1 MTCISLL
8 HNSAPPEVNLRVQ
21 SEQQQSEAVAIRMGS
36 SSGTVLKCL
45 VRGEPPLHIRWI
57 KDGSS
62 LQTDDGSSSSF
73 RRIVTRPSSS
83 ADSSASLEELVSEL
97 SLVNAASGDEGL
109 YECAGMNVYGEQS
122 DSILV
127 QVQDIPHPP
136 ADVRLASAV
145 GSRRVQLEWR
155 PPSDD
160 GGSGIQ
166 HFTVFYQSLTAGSE
180 LKEDSIA
187 PSFGN
192 DGQMQHASIGNLQ
205 PATSYRLYMT
215 TSNQLGQSRPSSPVI
230 TFTTDEEVP
239 EGAPRDLAVSA
250 VHSRSFT
257 LTWSPPLISLQHG
270 PIHSYV
276 ITLDSQQV
284 NRTVVTVASSSSSS
298 SVTYQFVELRPDTSH
313 VIYIQ
318 AVNNRG
324 KGPPSSPP
332 LTVRTAEDV
341 PEAAPS
347 NVACVALSSRSL
359 QITWQPPPVHQRNG
373 IIRGYNVLYQQL
385 LTEDD
390 LLNDLLTDATAAGME
405 SGVQPLPQT
414 TNTAELTVFLSNLL
428 KFSNYSIQVGA
439 FTSVGQGVKSEAVV
453 CSTEEDVPDTPVRVK
468 VIHSGPD
475 QLTISWLP
483 RLPGRPAA
491 GQVDHFVVYCK
502 DNQQQPQAEAQKWT
516 VPATSNRVD
525 IRPNRQQSRQR
536 SLHIQVTAVSAKT
549 GEGPLSLPVTYTFI
563 GQQLQQNKIAAA
575 IVSVTA
581 GEQVLAVLNSQLL
594 LPCLAVGDPPLQTT
608 WQRDGRPVLLV
619 SSFSAA
625 ASTVRLLNNGSLMIE
640 RLVAT
645 ETGNYTCTVRNR
657 NGQDSVTFIVTALTP
672 PAPPQLR
679 FQDSNW
685 TSVTLQ
691 WSPAIER
698 IAASS
703 QLGGGRT
710 RSSPTSHYFIKYR
723 PTDGDWTEMQ
733 LPKTSSYVV
742 GRLNCGTE
750 YEFALMAASTLR
762 RLGNSSSSNVVTART
777 KGSAPEFIASTG
789 GGGGGDGEE
798 DYQPTTSHSWTV
810 NLVDRWM
817 DGGCPIQQFVIRFR
831 LATETGEDWIV
842 AGAEAPPQSAFRLA
856 GLQPST
862 RYVVRVTA
870 SNEAGSSHHDYAI
883 KTMAS
888 VHHQQ
893 PPDETTATV
902 SSSSHW
908 NLLSDFRLAVPLAA
922 SSLALLLT
930 LLTLILR
937 QRLQQQRA
945 LAMTAGTGNAITSSS
960 PPSPRCPYEH
970 EGSDVSPYAVFA
982 PNMTSSTD
990 TMSSTRR
997 MKTFL
1002 VDGPRDRQQ
1011 PLEMSNYGTE
1021 ATTRADSYSPTYDY
1035 IAPFSLSRDRLPP
1048 APARPVINK
1057 LQQHRQEQSF
1067 FVPIIPAGR
1076 SGDWSNQQ
1084 TLAVS
1089 QRL

>member
-1 MTCISLL
+1 M
-8 HNSAPPEVNLRVQ
+8 Q
-21 SEQQQSEAVAIRMGS
+21 SSGEQQQNEAVAIRMGS

-57 KDGSS
+57 KDGTS
-62 LQTDDGSSSSF
+62 LTDDGSSSSF
-73 RRIVTRPSSS
+73 RRIVTRPSSI
-83 ADSSASLEELVSEL
+83 DSSASLEELVSEL
-97 SLVNAASGDEGL
+97 SLVNAAAGDEGL

-127 QVQDIPHPP
+127 QVQDIPQPP

-155 PPSDD
+155 PPIDD

-166 HFTVFYQSLTAGSE
+166 QFTIFYQSLALGSE
-180 LKEDSIA
+180 LKEESIA
-187 PSFGN
+187 PSIGN
-192 DGQMQHASIGNLQ
+192 DNGQKQHASIGNLQ
-205 PATSYRLYMT
+205 PATSYRLYIT
-215 TSNQLGQSRPSSPVI
+215 ASNQLGQSRPSSPVI
-230 TFTTDEEVP
+230 TFTTDDEVP
-239 EGAPRDLAVSA
+239 EGAPRDLTVSS
-250 VHSRSFT
+250 VYSRSFT
-257 LTWSPPLISLQHG
+257 LTWSPPLTSLQHG

-284 NRTVVTVASSSSSS
+284 NRTVVTVASSSSSTM
-298 SVTYQFVELRPDTSH
+298 TYQFVELRPDTSH

-359 QITWQPPPVHQRNG
+359 QITWQPPAVQQRNG

-385 LTEDD
+385 LTEED
-390 LLNDLLTDATAAGME
+390 LLNDLLTDSTAVD
-405 SGVQPLPQT
+405 SGVQSLPQT

-439 FTSVGQGVKSEAVV
+439 FTSAGQGVKSEAVV

-468 VIHSGPD
+468 VIHSGLD
-475 QLTISWLP
+475 QLTVSWLP

-491 GQVDHFVVYCK
+491 GRVDQFVVYCK
-502 DNQQQPQAEAQKWT
+502 DNQQQPLTEAQKWT
-516 VPATSNRVD
+516 APATINRLD
-525 IRPNRQQSRQR
+525 IRPNRQQTRQR
-536 SLHIQVTAVSAKT
+536 SLHIQVAAVSAKT

-581 GEQVLAVLNSQLL
+581 GEQVLAALNSQLL

-608 WQRDGRPVLLV
+608 WQRDGRQVLLA
-619 SSFSAA
+619 SSSS
-625 ASTVRLLNNGSLMIE
+625 ASTVRLLNNGSLVIE
-640 RLVAT
+640 RLMAT

-685 TSVTLQ
+685 TSITLQ
-691 WSPAIER
+691 WSTGNYLP
-698 IAASS
+698 S
-703 QLGGGRT
+703 QIGGRT
-710 RSSPTSHYFIKYR
+710 RSSPTSHYYIKYR
-723 PTDGDWTEMQ
+723 PTDGDWTEIQ
-733 LPKTSSYVV
+733 LPKTSSYVI

-750 YEFALMAASTLR
+750 YEFNLMAASTLR
-762 RLGNSSSSNVVTART
+762 RLGNSSSSNLVTART
-777 KGSAPEFIASTG
+777 KGSAPEFIE
-789 GGGGGDGEE
+789 GE
-798 DYQPTTSHSWTV
+798 DDHQPTTSHSWTV

-831 LATETGEDWIV
+831 LATETEDWIV

-870 SNEAGSSHHDYAI
+870 SNEAGSSHHDYVI

-893 PPDETTATV
+893 PPDETANTV
-902 SSSSHW
+902 SSHW

-945 LAMTAGTGNAITSSS
+945 LAMATGTGNAITSSS
-960 PPSPRCPYEH
+960 PPSPRCPYEQ

-1002 VDGPRDRQQ
+1002 VDGLRDRQL
-1011 PLEMSNYGTE
+1011 PLEMNNYGHGSGTE
-1021 ATTRADSYSPTYDY
+1021 AITRTSYSPTYDY
-1035 IAPFSLSRDRLPP
+1035 IAPFSLSRERIPP
-1048 APARPVINK
+1048 APSRPVINK
-1057 LQQHRQEQSF
+1057 FQQQQHRQEQSF